1 MPLDNLPA
9 RLFLVGCS
17 NAVGGV
23 YTNWFSRIF
32 RDIQDLNP
40 GFLIP
45 KILDYQPKQAY
56 AAEGECWG
64 GTDLCSQQVLYFCF
78 CQLSHGAL
86 IYSSVLRKM
95 VDTEKFEQEA
105 VASQLPPLAQNEN
118 DIGAYSKLMATFVDV
133 FKGYSDYDGLMCLE
147 EFLTLSRSYFP
158 EADKKVQEAKAR
170 KRFESFDLNGDQQLD
185 FTEFAQLKTGMHLHL
200 SFNQGLLD
208 GPKLGKVDGLGDVP
222 CTGGN
227 AQDLREQNRL
237 LFQEKVNALKPR
249 LTTITDFTGW
259 KLIVPEEKF
268 ERFRESFGGETE
280 DPELAKLPAAPFAL
294 GLHTKYREMMVNV
307 NFDLKLVEH
316 NRDSKEL
323 DDVEPL

>member
-45 KILDYQPKQAY
+45 KILDYGRQKATSHGILVFWWLFKVFCLFLNKKPGYGSNPNKPM
-56 AAEGECWG
+56 
-64 GTDLCSQQVLYFCF
+64 LLKVLYFCF

-133 FKGYSDYDGLMCLE
+133 FKGTLTMTLATLFPSSCFSNSSEFEGGSGGGERQSPRSSFCLVTCLMCLE

-158 EADKKVQEAKAR
+158 ESSCRFTSQNSIFIMTSFVCSVCLSSADKKVQEAKAR

-200 SFNQGLLD
+200 SFNQGLL
-208 GPKLGKVDGLGDVP
+208 GI
-222 CTGGN
+222 
-227 AQDLREQNRL
+227 A
-237 LFQEKVNALKPR
+237 A
-249 LTTITDFTGW
+249 TTFTI
-259 KLIVPEEKF
+259 L
-268 ERFRESFGGETE
+268 
-280 DPELAKLPAAPFAL
+280 
-294 GLHTKYREMMVNV
+294 
-307 NFDLKLVEH
+307 
-316 NRDSKEL
+316 
-323 DDVEPL
+323 